1 MYRAGMR
8 IAQATFVH
16 QSTFS
21 NPIPEWI
28 EITALQRLETRSP
41 ETEKVGDFLYFPQI
55 RAHKKGFLS
64 RLSNANTAEV
74 VIQGDNHRVFSED
87 LHQPVLLR
95 QSGSRLPHNSVLRNS
110 TQIHTESGLQIFSG
124 IIYFSIWVPTL
135 PKVPVITTTD
145 THPPSNEFLTENIT
159 LDTFGTR
166 NTQLPETRGRKNSD
180 FQMGQAFGGC
190 LTSVFAL
197 LKYGFYLMMLFVF
210 LGFLAGILK
219 NAGDDVVP
227 DESENTEATK
237 SGKKRLNPEQDTLAP
252 VPTWDYLTDHEVQWE
267 DFQSQNYLA
276 RYTTSSKLFQ
286 QSQKLH
292 APFANTSGYYS
303 AMQYWNA
310 VYSEFSQQDRPRLDS
325 LVRIFDGIRR
335 QYRLNVPATAEM
347 VITCIQ
353 EIPYY
358 LIHDGTCSA
367 ASQESGFIRSYHA
380 ERKPCVA
387 NIIAGVQ
394 SPYEFAHTLKGDC
407 DSRSLFAFNILSE
420 MGIPVS
426 IWVSEAYGHS
436 VLGVGLGQGGHLYK
450 TVGGIRHFPVEL
462 TAKGFRLG
470 MISPDQGNM
479 NNWDIALYNN

>member
-1 MYRAGMR
+1 MR
-8 IAQATFVH
+8 PAQATFVH
-16 QSTFS
+16 QSTFF
-21 NPIPEWI
+21 NPMPEWI
-28 EITALQRLETRSP
+28 EITALERLETRSP
-41 ETEKVGDFLYFPQI
+41 ETEKVGDFLYFPEI
-55 RAHKKGFLS
+55 RAHKTGILS
-64 RLSNANTAEV
+64 RLSNANTAEI

-87 LHQPVLLR
+87 LHQPVLIR
-95 QSGSRLPHNSVLRNS
+95 QSGSRLHRNPVLRQA
-110 TQIHTESGLQIFSG
+110 THIHTESGLQIFAG

-135 PKVPVITTTD
+135 PPIQVLPSAQTQDSASSITGEKIISEIPVPGKGPVISIPGST
-145 THPPSNEFLTENIT
+145 
-159 LDTFGTR
+159 
-166 NTQLPETRGRKNSD
+166 NSV
-180 FQMGQAFGGC
+180 FRLGYALGGC
-190 LTSVFAL
+190 LGSLFSL
-197 LKYGFYLMMLFVF
+197 FKWGFYVLLLFLF
-210 LGFLAGILK
+210 LGFLARMLQ
-219 NAGDDVVP
+219 NAGDDVLP
-227 DESENTEATK
+227 DESSNTETVK

-252 VPTWDYLTDHEVQWE
+252 VPTWDYLTDHEIQWE
-267 DFQSQNYLA
+267 DFEAQNYLA

-292 APFANTSGYYS
+292 TPFANPTGYYS
-303 AMQYWNA
+303 AMQYWSA
-310 VYSEFSQQDRPRLDS
+310 VYSEFSQQDRPKMDS
-325 LVRIFDGIRR
+325 LVRLFDGLRR
-335 QYRLNVPATAEM
+335 QYRLSVPATAEM

-380 ERKPCVA
+380 ERKPCVP

-394 SPYEFAHTLKGDC
+394 SPYEFAHSLKGDC
-407 DSRSLFAFNILSE
+407 DSRSLFAFNILSK

-426 IWVSEAYGHS
+426 IWVSETYGHS

-450 TVGGIRHFPVEL
+450 TVGGVRHFPVEL